1 MRNSCHHYKR
11 RMSFPLLYIMSILHK
26 LGATHMGKAI
36 IVKRMSNPH
45 TLANC
50 VVTTFLL
57 WLVAEI
63 LNVNI
68 ACKHRIKLMTQR
80 RSVCLSFGRTTLNF
94 TMLFIVLNIYK
105 DGL

>member
-1 MRNSCHHYKR
+1 
-11 RMSFPLLYIMSILHK
+11 
-26 LGATHMGKAI
+26 MGKAI

-80 RSVCLSFGRTTLNF
+80 RSVCVCVVWSNDLKLYDAFYSFKYL
-94 TMLFIVLNIYK
+94 
-105 DGL
+105 